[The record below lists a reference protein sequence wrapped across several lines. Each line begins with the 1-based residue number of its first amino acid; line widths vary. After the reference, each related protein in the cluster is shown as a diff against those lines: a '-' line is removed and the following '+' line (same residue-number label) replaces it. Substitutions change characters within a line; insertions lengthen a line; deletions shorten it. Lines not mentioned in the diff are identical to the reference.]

1 MFRITEDLLQTFRDN
16 FRSFFSRIERSS
28 SGHRRFVTDVSGQFS
43 VPFFKDR
50 AFFFGSQKIC
60 HRRFGTIFGPFFQG
74 LSVLLRITEDLLQ
87 TFRDNFRSL
96 FSRIERSSSDHRRF
110 ATDVSGQFSVPFF
123 KCRAFFLGCLTLED
137 GKKKFFRNVCNK
149 LSFYAAQNTRTTQNS
164 FTWRPKPTI
173 TLVYPGVV
181 QIHHVQKR
189 LTAFCI
195 RHL

>member
-50 AFFFGSQKIC
+50 TFFFGSQKIC
-60 HRRFGTIFGPFFQG
+60 YRRFGTIFGPFFQG
-74 LSVLLRITEDLLQ
+74 SNVLLRITEDLLQ

-110 ATDVSGQFSVPFF
+110 VTDVSGQFSVPFF
-123 KCRAFFLGCLTLED
+123 KDWAFFFGSQKICYRRFGTIFGPFFQGSSVLLRITED
-137 GKKKFFRNVCNK
+137 LLQTFRDNFRSLFSSVER
-149 LSFYAAQNTRTTQNS
+149 SSWAA
-164 FTWRPKPTI
+164 WP
-173 TLVYPGVV
+173 
-181 QIHHVQKR
+181 
-189 LTAFCI
+189 
-195 RHL
+195 